1 MIVQENEDINNIL
14 FGYIHALLH
23 PVSKLS
29 ISLNKSLCYMYYS
42 IRQRDILNFL
52 PGPYGPIRMKESR
65 EQFLI
70 IIISC
75 GLF

>member
-52 PGPYGPIRMKESR
+52 LHMGQSEWKNHESN
-65 EQFLI
+65 F
-70 IIISC
+70 
-75 GLF
+75 